1 MLKFLLLFV
10 IYVVCFV
17 VGMFTVHVIHY
28 FVKRREYED
37 NDDML
42 NIAYKV
48 KENARAEMLRE
59 LFFGKWLKLLVSKR
73 YTLKKL
79 QEQITERELRERFM
93 NYPKVIFLII
103 RDYSSDLK
111 LQISTDFRRE
121 VEMVVQKD
129 LEANGYHKF
138 NKDEIRQYLGL

>member
-1 MLKFLLLFV
+1 MLKFLLSFV
-10 IYVVCFV
+10 IYVVIYFV
-17 VGMFTVHVIHY
+17 GLFIVHVIHY

-59 LFFGKWLKLLVSKR
+59 LFFGKWLKVLVSKR

-79 QEQITERELRERFM
+79 LEQITERELREKFL
-93 NYPKVIFLII
+93 NYPEVLFMII

-129 LEANGYHKF
+129 LEATGYHKF

>member
-1 MLKFLLLFV
+1 MLKFLLSFV
-10 IYVVCFV
+10 IYVVIYFV
-17 VGMFTVHVIHY
+17 GLFIVHVIHY

-59 LFFGKWLKLLVSKR
+59 LFFGKWLKVLVSKR

-79 QEQITERELRERFM
+79 LEQITERELREKFL
-93 NYPKVIFLII
+93 NYPEVLFMII

-129 LEANGYHKF
+129 LEATGYHKF
-138 NKDEIRQYLGL
+138 NKDEIRQY

>member
-1 MLKFLLLFV
+1 MLKFLLSFV
-10 IYVVCFV
+10 IYVVIYFV
-17 VGMFTVHVIHY
+17 GLFIVHVIHY

-59 LFFGKWLKLLVSKR
+59 LFFGKWLKVLVSKR

-79 QEQITERELRERFM
+79 LEQITESELREKFL
-93 NYPKVIFLII
+93 NYPEVLFMII

-129 LEANGYHKF
+129 LEATGYHKF